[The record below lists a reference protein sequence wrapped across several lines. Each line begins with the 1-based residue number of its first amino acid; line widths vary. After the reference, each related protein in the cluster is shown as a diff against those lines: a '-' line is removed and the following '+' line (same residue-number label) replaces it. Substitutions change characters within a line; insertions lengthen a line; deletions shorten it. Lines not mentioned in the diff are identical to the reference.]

1 MKRLLYIVL
10 SLVVACTST
19 PYPSIDR
26 PSTGT
31 SSEDRSIIAYIDQR
45 LATEYYWLDEVVERS
60 ASFDRGVKW
69 EEYLSVSLGG
79 LKSNADDGYVNSKGQ
94 RVLYSYI
101 REYKSS
107 TRSETMGFGIGLHYT
122 IAVIDS
128 ENQHLGFLVD
138 NVYADSPAHK
148 AGVRRGDV
156 ITMVN
161 RGYITQ
167 MNYAELFK
175 RIENNSASAVEL
187 SLRRQTD
194 GEVYTAELD
203 MGSYEE
209 SPVAHHEVITIEDKK
224 IGYIVYTGFD
234 SEYDDALIEAISE
247 LKEGGAEEVIL
258 DLRINGGGSVNSA
271 VKLCSA
277 LMPAKYE
284 GKTLCRIKRN
294 PKNTVSDQV
303 SDFNLKHT
311 GSLLE
316 LDELTVICSGYSA
329 SASELLIMGLRGL
342 DVPVTLIGSATE
354 GKNCGMDVTRR
365 TIEGINVEFAPI
377 TFMCFNDKGEGDWGD
392 GIVPD
397 IDLTEEGNEL
407 SISDKNYPL
416 PRADWGD
423 YQHDIALAAALAKVT
438 GKKVSDSTRSAL
450 LVELP
455 VAAYMEYEIEGIR
468 HYVEE

>member
-1 MKRLLYIVL
+1 MKRLLYIAL

-107 TRSETMGFGIGLHYT
+107 TRSKTMGFGIGLHYT

-128 ENQHLGFLVD
+128 ENQYLGFLVD

-148 AGVRRGDV
+148 AGVKRGDV

-194 GEVYTAELD
+194 GEIHQPSLHST
-203 MGSYEE
+203 
-209 SPVAHHEVITIEDKK
+209 T
-224 IGYIVYTGFD
+224 
-234 SEYDDALIEAISE
+234 
-247 LKEGGAEEVIL
+247 
-258 DLRINGGGSVNSA
+258 SA
-271 VKLCSA
+271 FCFSA
-277 LMPAKYE
+277 AMQ
-284 GKTLCRIKRN
+284 
-294 PKNTVSDQV
+294 S
-303 SDFNLKHT
+303 
-311 GSLLE
+311 
-316 LDELTVICSGYSA
+316 
-329 SASELLIMGLRGL
+329 
-342 DVPVTLIGSATE
+342 
-354 GKNCGMDVTRR
+354 
-365 TIEGINVEFAPI
+365 
-377 TFMCFNDKGEGDWGD
+377 
-392 GIVPD
+392 
-397 IDLTEEGNEL
+397 
-407 SISDKNYPL
+407 
-416 PRADWGD
+416 
-423 YQHDIALAAALAKVT
+423 QHSFT
-438 GKKVSDSTRSAL
+438 
-450 LVELP
+450 P
-455 VAAYMEYEIEGIR
+455 
-468 HYVEE
+468 